1 MKRTMSLLATATLLL
16 TSLALIAAPARGTTP
31 GRNGLIV
38 FAADLGLGAEIF
50 TIRPD
55 GTDLHQLTEL
65 DGNATHPDW
74 SPDGTRIAFLLEE
87 QAIYVM
93 NGDGSDLH
101 QVAAPGGHPSFT
113 PDGEHLVY
121 ECSQNCDGGS
131 DGIFLMRDDGS
142 DAPGVRLSTNP
153 FVDNGD
159 SDPQVSPDGGTVTF
173 VRHQEEGQL
182 QGLFAVGI
190 DGTNERMLV
199 PYGRE
204 VAIKHDWSPNG
215 DGIVLTLWADFPD
228 HRLPTVATV
237 APDGSDLSRLTAPRE
252 GQATFAGSY
261 SPDGKWIVFRYQNAD
276 TGTYRLM
283 RMRPDGSDRSV
294 IATFPFSPRFIDWG
308 SKAS

>member
-1 MKRTMSLLATATLLL
+1 MRRTMSLLATAALLL
-16 TSLALIAAPARGTTP
+16 TGVAVIGGPARGTTP
-31 GRNGLIV
+31 GRNGRIA
-38 FAADLGLGAEIF
+38 FSADFGLGGEIF

-55 GTDLHQLTEL
+55 GSDLRQLTEM

-74 SPDGTRIAFLLEE
+74 SPDGTRIAFWLED

-93 NGDGSDLH
+93 TADGSDLH
-101 QVAAPGGHPSFT
+101 EVAAPGGQPSFT

-153 FVDNGD
+153 FTDEGD

-173 VRHQEEGQL
+173 VRHKVEGEL
-182 QGLFAVGI
+182 QALLAVDI
-190 DGTNERMLV
+190 DGTDEGMVV
-199 PYGRE
+199 PFGKE
-204 VAIKHDWSPNG
+204 VAIKHDWAPSG
-215 DGIVLTLWADFPD
+215 GILVVTLWADFPNGK
-228 HRLPTVATV
+228 LPTVATV
-237 APDGSDLSRLTAPRE
+237 EPDGSDLHRLTAPHG
-252 GQATFAGSY
+252 GQATFAGSF
-261 SPDGKWIVFRYQNAD
+261 SPDGHWIVFRFQDDA
-276 TGTYRLM
+276 GTYRLM

-308 SKAS
+308 SKPS